1 MKLKN
6 SRIAALRNHLG
17 LNQTKFAQRIGVT
30 SQLVNKIEAGNTP
43 LSETNIRLICFT
55 FGVNEAWLRDGTGD
69 MMNDEALLSGWEK
82 RLVELFRK
90 LSPKARELLVEYAE
104 KLLADERALRGEN
117 QAASIIAEMPEDSE
131 KGGNP
136 IHGKKRG

>member
-1 MKLKN
+1 MNGK
-6 SRIAALRNHLG
+6 RIFEIRKKLG
-17 LNQTKFAQRIGVT
+17 LTQSEFAERVGLSHTTIST
-30 SQLVNKIEAGNTP
+30 TEANKTP
-43 LSETNIRLICFT
+43 LTKSNIRLICLT

-69 MMNDEALLSGWEK
+69 MMNDEALFSDWEK

-117 QAASIIAEMPEDSE
+117 QAASVIAETPEDSE